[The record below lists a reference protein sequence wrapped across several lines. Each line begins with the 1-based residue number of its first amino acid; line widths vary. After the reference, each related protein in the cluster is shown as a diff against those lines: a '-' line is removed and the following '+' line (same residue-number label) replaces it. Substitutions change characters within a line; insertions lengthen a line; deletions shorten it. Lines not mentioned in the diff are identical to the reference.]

1 MHQKYSA
8 KVAIDV
14 NTHTTN
20 VVEDAQVKLKDAIDS
35 KGSELKDAILAEGK
49 ETKEGLSKI
58 EAEFAEVKQ
67 EIQFLVESAKKEMR
81 RTKQSDIVPS
91 CINLDDKFAESTAAS
106 TEATEELERYS
117 LANMRKL
124 KNLTF
129 GRFKRTN

>member
-1 MHQKYSA
+1 MKAHTTKVAEDTQA
-8 KVAIDV
+8 KV
-14 NTHTTN
+14 T
-20 VVEDAQVKLKDAIDS
+20 DAIDS

-49 ETKEGLSKI
+49 ETKEGLYKI
-58 EAEFAEVKQ
+58 EAEVAEVKQ

-81 RTKQSDIVPS
+81 RAKQSDIVPA
-91 CINLDDKFAESTAAS
+91 CISLDKRFASAESTAAS

-129 GRFKRTN
+129 GRFTKTK

>member
-8 KVAIDV
+8 KVTIDV

-20 VVEDAQVKLKDAIDS
+20 VVEDTQVK
-35 KGSELKDAILAEGK
+35 LKDAILAEGK
-49 ETKEGLSKI
+49 ETKEGLYKI
-58 EAEFAEVKQ
+58 EAEVAEVKQ

-81 RTKQSDIVPS
+81 RTKQSDIVPD

-129 GRFKRTN
+129 GRFTKTK